1 MSNFSEEIF
10 LWTFLQ
16 LWLNK
21 RVWNHYI
28 EIIIL
33 YSQLK
38 KLIFSGFNLYFWTAV
53 VKIYPFSNLSW
64 VNKDENI
71 TQQSFPAQN
80 DSIFL
85 TVTEN
90 QFVVWNYHFSG
101 PTAIYLSEFS
111 NINSSIKCKIFPEF
125 TIEAPDI
132 IPVSLLL
139 TETRCSSGF
148 VSLTLNL
155 DLNICISE
163 SDLEVLSHLRRSSL

>member
-10 LWTFLQ
+10 LWTILQ

-64 VNKDENI
+64 VNKDEN
-71 TQQSFPAQN
+71 T
-80 DSIFL
+80 
-85 TVTEN
+85 
-90 QFVVWNYHFSG
+90 
-101 PTAIYLSEFS
+101 
-111 NINSSIKCKIFPEF
+111 
-125 TIEAPDI
+125 
-132 IPVSLLL
+132 
-139 TETRCSSGF
+139 
-148 VSLTLNL
+148 
-155 DLNICISE
+155 
-163 SDLEVLSHLRRSSL
+163 